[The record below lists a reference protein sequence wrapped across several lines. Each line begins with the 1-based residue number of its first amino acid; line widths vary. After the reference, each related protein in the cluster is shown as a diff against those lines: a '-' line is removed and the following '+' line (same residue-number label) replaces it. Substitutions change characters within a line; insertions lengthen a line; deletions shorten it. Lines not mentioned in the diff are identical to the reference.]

1 VFALAASKGYPGH
14 YEVGFPINGLNNI
27 EDALVFH
34 AGTKFDAASNVVT
47 SGGRVLSVVATGQ
60 SYEEARQKAYTEMEK
75 ISFEGMF
82 FRKDI
87 ALGFD

>member
-1 VFALAASKGYPGH
+1 MAWATFETHWCFTLEPLLTLRECG
-14 YEVGFPINGLNNI
+14 
-27 EDALVFH
+27 
-34 AGTKFDAASNVVT
+34 NVR
-47 SGGRVLSVVATGQ
+47 GRVLSVVATGK

-87 ALGFD
+87 ALASIERSICAISPLSCINMFIKE